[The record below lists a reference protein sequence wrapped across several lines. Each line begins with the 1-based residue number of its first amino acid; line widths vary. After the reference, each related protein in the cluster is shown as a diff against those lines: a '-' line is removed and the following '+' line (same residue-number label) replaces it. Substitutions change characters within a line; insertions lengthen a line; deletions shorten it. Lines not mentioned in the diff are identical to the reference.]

1 LSRLIKTDGVGKRRD
16 RLVRGVALAVRGL
29 AGKQDVDDEARD
41 MAAFIALALGEIHE
55 TVDESV
61 RAWEKRDYWL
71 KADQFRRQWAWA
83 ERASGKAAEAVVL
96 NDWGELAQLLPEV
109 GGRLSSV
116 KLPKRNTLGEPW
128 VGALAELKRRRSEA
142 AVKAAGERSSRGAG
156 VRG

>member
-1 LSRLIKTDGVGKRRD
+1 MSRLIKTDGVGKRRD
-16 RLVRGVALAVRGL
+16 RLCRAVVLAVRGL
-29 AGKQDVDDEARD
+29 AVKGNVDEEARD

-61 RAWEKRDYWL
+61 RAWEKRDYWI

-83 ERASGKAAEAVVL
+83 DRLAGQVGEAVVL
-96 NDWGELAQLLPEV
+96 NDWGELAVMLPEI
-109 GGRLSSV
+109 GARLNSV

-128 VGALAELKRRRSEA
+128 VGGLAELKRRRAE
-142 AVKAAGERSSRGAG
+142 G